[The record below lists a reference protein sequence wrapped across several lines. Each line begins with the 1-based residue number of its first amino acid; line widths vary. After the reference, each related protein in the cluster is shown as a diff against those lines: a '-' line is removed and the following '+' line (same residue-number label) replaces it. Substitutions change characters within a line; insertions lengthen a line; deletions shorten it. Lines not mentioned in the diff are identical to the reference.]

1 MNIISAHGPG
11 GAEIAGLLSAHED
24 VATSELAALL
34 TKGGRKMS
42 LDDGLLKQ
50 YLTK

>member
-1 MNIISAHGPG
+1 MDIISAHGQG
-11 GAEIAGLLSAHED
+11 GAEIAGLLSVHVD

-50 YLTK
+50 